1 MEDIYFLDSH
11 TQDTKYGTVYLFQQ
25 IMHIKQMQV
34 GVSQKF
40 RRHKMDIN
48 QK

>member
-1 MEDIYFLDSH
+1 M
-11 TQDTKYGTVYLFQQ
+11 KYGLIYLFQQ

-34 GVSQKF
+34 GISQKF

-48 QK
+48 KKGKGKGSHQLC